1 MFPSPKG
8 TDFRFLEV
16 QLFVKYLKVE
26 YLFIIKKE
34 IFYHKTKFD
43 IKFAPFRVG
52 TNKFYLSN

>member
-1 MFPSPKG
+1 MFPSPQG
-8 TDFRFLEV
+8 SDFIFLEV

-26 YLFIIKKE
+26 CLFMIKEK

-52 TNKFYLSN
+52 ANKFI